1 MKQETFVHSKAYP
14 LSSPRENLNSERKV
28 PLINPIGKEQQP
40 SIIESRSLKL
50 MISIKKG
57 NPNPQ
62 ANLFPKHLENAST
75 VEREVILEQSV
86 SRRRKPLSTLQS
98 MTKLVRMRSSNSQNS
113 TTQNS
118 ESSNSSSDHDV
129 HQIYQSSSEPSRAS
143 SSSSSG
149 PDVGMA
155 CKDSCCRNKTI
166 NVLSKHEEFILDLIE
181 LIEDPVIKA

>member
-1 MKQETFVHSKAYP
+1 MKQETFEHSKAYP

-98 MTKLVRMRSSNSQNS
+98 MTKLVRMRSSNSQNL
-113 TTQNS
+113 TTQTVNLPVVLVTMRS
-118 ESSNSSSDHDV
+118 IRYTSHLLNPLEHPLVPLVAQTLAWHAKIVVVGTRLSMFSASMKSLS
-129 HQIYQSSSEPSRAS
+129 QISQ
-143 SSSSSG
+143 
-149 PDVGMA
+149 
-155 CKDSCCRNKTI
+155 N
-166 NVLSKHEEFILDLIE
+166 
-181 LIEDPVIKA
+181 